1 MNNTSMF
8 TADRMTHLKIVVV
21 SLVCATIVAGIG
33 VASRVGDGSTTSNG
47 RLEATVIKA
56 SAPLTASNERP
67 QIR

>member
-1 MNNTSMF
+1 MNNTSMY

-33 VASRVGDGSTTSNG
+33 VASRVSDGTTTGNG

-56 SAPLTASNERP
+56 GVPMTASTERNP
-67 QIR
+67 IR